1 MQADRAARPGR
12 PQAAAGLSRQ
22 GPPASETRPRLG
34 ASHQVKTSPE
44 LPDRVIVLQEN
55 SQTESTMPSAAD
67 DLSKLLPNAKQVMEQ
82 LALAE
87 AEKASEAMRQK
98 AKADAEKKALI
109 DRLTKPSGVSDE
121 DALKRVAIVIQ
132 RAVKNGLTEVEVI
145 RFPNV
150 MCTDHGRAINNNLE
164 AGWEKTLTGLP
175 KEMYE
180 FWERQLKPR
189 GYKVRYQV
197 VDFSGGVPGDIGIT
211 LKWS

>member
-1 MQADRAARPGR
+1 M
-12 PQAAAGLSRQ
+12 S
-22 GPPASETRPRLG
+22 
-34 ASHQVKTSPE
+34 
-44 LPDRVIVLQEN
+44 
-55 SQTESTMPSAAD
+55 MAAD
-67 DLSKLLPNAKQVMEQ
+67 ELSKVLPSAKQVMEQ

-98 AKADAEKKALI
+98 AKADAEKKALV

-121 DALKRVAIVIQ
+121 EALKRVAMIIQ
-132 RAVKNGLTEVEVI
+132 RAVKNGLGEVEVI

-150 MCTDHGRAINNNLE
+150 LCTDRGRAINNNLE

-175 KEMYE
+175 KEMYQ
-180 FWERQLKPR
+180 FWERQLRPR
-189 GYKVRYQV
+189 GYKVRFQV

>member
-1 MQADRAARPGR
+1 M
-12 PQAAAGLSRQ
+12 S
-22 GPPASETRPRLG
+22 
-34 ASHQVKTSPE
+34 
-44 LPDRVIVLQEN
+44 
-55 SQTESTMPSAAD
+55 MAAD
-67 DLSKLLPNAKQVMEQ
+67 DLSKLLPSAKDMMEQ

-87 AEKASEAMRQK
+87 AEKASDAMRQK

-121 DALKRVAIVIQ
+121 QALKRVATIVQ

-150 MCTDHGRAINNNLE
+150 MCSDQGRAINNGLE
-164 AGWEKTLTGLP
+164 PGWEKTLTGLP
-175 KEMYE
+175 KEMYY

-189 GYKVRYQV
+189 GYKLRYQV

-211 LKWS
+211 LRWG